1 MRKILLLIGLLFSF
15 AGFAQQ
21 TDTDAVVKAFKTANA
36 DEVSRFFDDYI
47 DLKFLDKDEVKNM
60 GRNQATIALKNFF
73 EENGIKGFDKSSDRE
88 IGNTLYIT
96 GKLTSTGK
104 AYNVTVMLKAK
115 AGKHQIITMR
125 IN

>member
-36 DEVSRFFDDYI
+36 DEVARYFDDYI

-73 EENGIKGFDKSSDRE
+73 EENNEVDENIE
-88 IGNTLYIT
+88 IPTYLRNQQDIETPTFLR
-96 GKLTSTGK
+96 
-104 AYNVTVMLKAK
+104 NQV
-115 AGKHQIITMR
+115 
-125 IN
+125 N